1 MQTRDLEVKK
11 QTQSEPKSADSLG
24 CYSTDSGI
32 DRKEI
37 TRKLLKTANKRK
49 NLERELTSHIVTR
62 WYRAPEIILLEKDYG
77 PAVDMWGLGCIT
89 GELYSLLK
97 ECSATFLDRE
107 PLFKGKSCFP
117 LSPSD
122 KPHYETNG
130 FPMTSND

>member
-1 MQTRDLEVKK
+1 MLTKNLSIDSTK
-11 QTQSEPKSADSLG
+11 QSQEPLSANSCL
-24 CYSTDSGI
+24 STDSGV
-32 DRKEI
+32 DRKEM
-37 TRKLLKTANKRK
+37 TRKLLKTVSKRK

-89 GELYSLLK
+89 GELYTLLK
-97 ECSATFLDRE
+97 ECSPTFLDRE

-122 KPHYETNG
+122 KPHQEING